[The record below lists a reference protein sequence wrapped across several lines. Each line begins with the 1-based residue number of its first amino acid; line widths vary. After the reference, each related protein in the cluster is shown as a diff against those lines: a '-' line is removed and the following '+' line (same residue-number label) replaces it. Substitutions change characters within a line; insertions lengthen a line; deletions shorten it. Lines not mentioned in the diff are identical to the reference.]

1 MRSNKASKAE
11 QKTKRLRP
19 LEVETPQVNLALKV
33 EKFRKIRNTQIL
45 ENGEFEEVMREAVP
59 PESK

>member
-1 MRSNKASKAE
+1 MRSNKANKAE
-11 QKTKRLRP
+11 PKTKRFRP
-19 LEVETPQVNLALKV
+19 LEVETPQVNLAFKV
-33 EKFRKIRNTQIL
+33 EKFRKISNTQIL